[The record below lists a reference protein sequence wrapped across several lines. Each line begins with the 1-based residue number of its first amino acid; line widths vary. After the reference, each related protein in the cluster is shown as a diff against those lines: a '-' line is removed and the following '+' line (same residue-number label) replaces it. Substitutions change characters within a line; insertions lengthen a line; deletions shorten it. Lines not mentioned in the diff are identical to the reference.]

1 VFDFGILKEV
11 IKATLGADG
20 HFLISF
26 RFGESLYLHLVA
38 PTPEV
43 WPFGQGVQDSAY
55 FISE

>member
-1 VFDFGILKEV
+1 MVDFGIQKQV
-11 IKATLGADG
+11 RGATLGADG

-43 WPFGQGVQDSAY
+43 LP
-55 FISE
+55 